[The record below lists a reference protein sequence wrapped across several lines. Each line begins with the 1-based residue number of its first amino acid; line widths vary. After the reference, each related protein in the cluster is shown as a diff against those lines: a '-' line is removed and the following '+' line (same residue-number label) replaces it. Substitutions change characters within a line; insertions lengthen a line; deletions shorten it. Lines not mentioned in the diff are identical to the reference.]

1 MAFVRPVYY
10 VAGGHLRQMNDTQI
24 SNVQA
29 NLIHQYRGSISN
41 ILTVVASGGNLG
53 SLTDTR
59 LQHNSTLPLPI
70 ISTGY
75 ARLTQSITAIA
86 NPGMTDLPMYYTAAG
101 HLRVM
106 SIQDFIDTFMPSIIN
121 FNPYTVS
128 TVNAISGYTL
138 ISTTPIFSDTR
149 AVADTATTVTTINNY
164 YLHRVNPGTPPALVP
179 MAYIHG
185 TNGFAFKAT
194 QEAHLLNVA
203 KYILYAQT
211 NYRLRYWYSISGG
224 GTDLGT
230 VLTDTRLNS
239 YIKRTTGTAPYTVT
253 TYRPYGSAVA
263 INYYAL
269 RAYQV

>member
-1 MAFVRPVYY
+1 MAFVRPVYF
-10 VAGGHLRQMNDTQI
+10 VSGGHLRQMSDSQI
-24 SNVQA
+24 VDVRN
-29 NLIHQYRGSISN
+29 NLIQQYRGSIANS
-41 ILTVVASGGNLG
+41 LLVVASGGNLG
-53 SLTDTR
+53 TIYDTR
-59 LQHNSTLPLPI
+59 LQHSSSVPLPI

-75 ARLTQSITAIA
+75 ARLTQSFPAVGD
-86 NPGMTDLPMYYTAAG
+86 PGMTDLPMYYTAGG

-106 SIQDFIDTFMPSIIN
+106 SVQDFIDTFMPSIIN

-128 TVNAISGYTL
+128 TVNAITGYTL

-149 AVADTATTVTTINNY
+149 AVSDTATTVTTVANY
-164 YLHRVNPGTPPALVP
+164 YLHRINPGTVPSIVP

-194 QEAHLLNVA
+194 QNAHLLNVA
-203 KYILYAQT
+203 KYILYAVT

-230 VLTDTRLNS
+230 VMTDTRLNS
-239 YIKRTTGTAPYTVT
+239 YIKRTTGVKPYQVT

-263 INYYAL
+263 VNYYAL